1 MAFAAIEDLYGST
14 EVLIFPN
21 TLTQYAGLIVEGK
34 AVQLVGR
41 LDLSEEV
48 KILCEKV
55 LPPQEK
61 KAEKKKSKRPGLY
74 LKVPNREDP
83 LCRKAL
89 QYTELFEG
97 TLPLYL
103 FYTDTGKLVAAPPAL
118 RVDVNPVLLRELKR
132 LLGDGNVALVS
143 V

>member
-1 MAFAAIEDLYGST
+1 M
-14 EVLIFPN
+14 
-21 TLTQYAGLIVEGK
+21 
-34 AVQLVGR
+34 QLVGR

-74 LKVPNREDP
+74 LKVPNREDL